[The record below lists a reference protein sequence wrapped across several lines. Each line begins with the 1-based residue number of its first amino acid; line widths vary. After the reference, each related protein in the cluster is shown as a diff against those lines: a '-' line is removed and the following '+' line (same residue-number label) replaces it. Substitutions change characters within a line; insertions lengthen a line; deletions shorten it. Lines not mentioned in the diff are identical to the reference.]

1 MGIPLYRTIFE
12 TLRDEIREGRYQ
24 EAFPSEAQLIR
35 RFAVGRHTI
44 LRVIGDLVGAGL
56 IERRRGSGSVVSRR
70 IRQKLGD
77 VGLIMPH
84 LSSSPFTSAADQA
97 CKEAGYTLLFKEL
110 GGIHPV
116 VPTER
121 RARGAFSLAMELAE
135 EDVLGVLMQPVQNV
149 VGFERINSEIL
160 AAFRKRR
167 IPVVLVDHDIC
178 FPPARSACDIV
189 CMDNFHAGYS
199 VGRHLVE
206 RGAKKIA
213 FLMHGDWAPSVM
225 ERMHG
230 LALAVAEARL
240 GWNPDRNVIACHPDD
255 EKAIAR
261 AIRTFRADAIACG
274 NDIEAAQLLRT
285 LKKLGIFVPGDI
297 RVTGMDDVSFAALL
311 SPSLTTIRQDFAQ
324 IARIAA
330 ERIIW
335 RIRNPSEPHVT
346 IQIPSELVV
355 REST

>member
-1 MGIPLYRTIFE
+1 MPLYRTIFE
-12 TLRDEIREGRYQ
+12 TLCDEIKEGRYQ

-35 RFAVGRHTI
+35 RFAVGRQTI

-56 IERRRGSGSVVSRR
+56 IERHRGSGSIVSRR
-70 IRQKLGD
+70 VRQKLGD

-84 LSSSPFTSAADQA
+84 LTSSPFTSAAAEA
-97 CKEAGYTLLFKEL
+97 CRAAGYTLLFKEL
-110 GGIHPV
+110 GGRHPL

-121 RARGAFSLAMELAE
+121 RVKGAFSLAMELAE
-135 EDVLGVLMQPVQNV
+135 ENVLGVLMQPVQNV

-160 AAFRKRR
+160 AAFKKRR
-167 IPVVLVDHDIC
+167 IPVVLVDHDVC

-199 VGRHLVE
+199 VGHHLLE

-213 FLMHGDWAPSVM
+213 FLMHGEWAPSVM

-240 GWNPDRNVIACHPDD
+240 SWNLGRNVIACHPDD
-255 EKAIAR
+255 AKAIAR
-261 AIRTFRADAIACG
+261 AIRTLHSDAIACG
-274 NDIEAAQLLRT
+274 NDIEAAKLLKT
-285 LKKLGIFVPGDI
+285 LKGLGVAVPRKI
-297 RVTGMDDVSFAALL
+297 RVTGIDDVSYAALL
-311 SPSLTTIRQDFAQ
+311 SPALTTVRQDFAQ
-324 IARIAA
+324 IAKIAA
-330 ERIIW
+330 ERLIW
-335 RIRNPSEPHVT
+335 RIRNQGEPPVT
-346 IQIPSELVV
+346 IQIPGELVI